1 MNCTPKVKHKTFG
14 VQFNP
19 EIHRGNI
26 QNKRVIYFIA
36 SNSWSQILFIPLTE
50 G

>member
-14 VQFNP
+14 VQFN
-19 EIHRGNI
+19 I
-26 QNKRVIYFIA
+26 
-36 SNSWSQILFIPLTE
+36 ILQAVVFETLPLFSYIRRLEALVTC